1 MSCYPT
7 IFFSDVDLMVGH
19 CISYRF
25 SFQKFK
31 YTDSK
36 MPTAPVKTSIGC
48 LDFGR
53 QCNFDQV
60 SDFGRFW
67 HA

>member
-1 MSCYPT
+1 
-7 IFFSDVDLMVGH
+7 
-19 CISYRF
+19 
-25 SFQKFK
+25 
-31 YTDSK
+31 

-60 SDFGRFW
+60 CDFGLFCITPLVTIHRTPTPNLCMLLFEFDTGVNNN
-67 HA
+67 